1 MIRLCAIVLAWL
13 AAASAVFAD
22 DTPAYVRYRLEI
34 VAPAALKA
42 AIEPALD
49 LTRWQSYPNIT
60 PELLAQLARQAVG
73 EARDALAAEGYFSPG
88 VSMDTDTSQA
98 VRLLRLKVEPGEP
111 TRIESVAISFTGAL
125 AGDDADAATRMAAV
139 RAKWSLPGG
148 AIFRQQDWD
157 AAKAR
162 AVEEIAGVR
171 YASARI
177 AASEARIDP
186 GRHAAALTLELDS
199 GPPFRFGDIA
209 VGGEAKYSEARVREL
224 APFQR
229 GEPYSRELLDRFQ
242 RRLVATGYFAS
253 VQLRIDDDPAHAE
266 AAPVTV
272 AVIEAPA
279 KRIELGVGYSTD
291 TLYRASAAWRN
302 NNFNDAGWRAHG
314 EARLETKIQSV
325 GAALD
330 LPEHGGYADSIG
342 AKLERTDIED
352 LVTEQISF
360 GVQRKGLNE
369 RSQPQFGARYLLER
383 QSPLGAPGDTTYAT
397 LFEYGHTWR
406 STDDLVSPRDG
417 LVAQIELGAAPSG
430 LSSRLFGRSIGRL
443 AWFRPLAR
451 DTDFVARLQAGA
463 VIAPSSSGIPQA
475 MLFRT
480 GGDTTV
486 RGYAFESLGVQ
497 QGQAVV
503 GGRYLAIA
511 TAELIQWVRDG
522 VGVAA
527 FVDAGNAADAAK
539 DLRPKLGYG
548 IGARVRSP
556 IGPFRLD
563 LAYGQDTHQL
573 RIHFSAGLVF

>member
-1 MIRLCAIVLAWL
+1 M
-13 AAASAVFAD
+13 
-22 DTPAYVRYRLEI
+22 
-34 VAPAALKA
+34 
-42 AIEPALD
+42 
-49 LTRWQSYPNIT
+49 
-60 PELLAQLARQAVG
+60 
-73 EARDALAAEGYFSPG
+73 
-88 VSMDTDTSQA
+88 
-98 VRLLRLKVEPGEP
+98 
-111 TRIESVAISFTGAL
+111 
-125 AGDDADAATRMAAV
+125 
-139 RAKWSLPGG
+139 
-148 AIFRQQDWD
+148 
-157 AAKAR
+157 
-162 AVEEIAGVR
+162 
-171 YASARI
+171 
-177 AASEARIDP
+177 
-186 GRHAAALTLELDS
+186 
-199 GPPFRFGDIA
+199 
-209 VGGEAKYSEARVREL
+209 
-224 APFQR
+224 
-229 GEPYSRELLDRFQ
+229 
-242 RRLVATGYFAS
+242 
-253 VQLRIDDDPAHAE
+253 RIDDDPARAND
-266 AAPVTV
+266 APVTV

-291 TLYRASAAWRN
+291 TLYRVTAAWRN
-302 NNFNDAGWRAHG
+302 NNFNDAGWRLRS
-314 EARLETKIQSV
+314 EARLETKIQGLGV
-325 GAALD
+325 ALD

-342 AKLERTDIED
+342 AKIERTDIEE

-360 GVQRKGLNE
+360 AAQRKGLNE
-369 RSQPQFGARYLLER
+369 RSQPQYGAQYVLER
-383 QSPLGAPGDTTYAT
+383 QSPLGAASDVTYAT
-397 LFEYGHTWR
+397 LFDYGHTWR
-406 STDDLVSPRDG
+406 STDDLLSPRDG

-527 FVDAGNAADAAK
+527 FADAGNAADAAN
-539 DLRPKLGYG
+539 DMRPKLGYG